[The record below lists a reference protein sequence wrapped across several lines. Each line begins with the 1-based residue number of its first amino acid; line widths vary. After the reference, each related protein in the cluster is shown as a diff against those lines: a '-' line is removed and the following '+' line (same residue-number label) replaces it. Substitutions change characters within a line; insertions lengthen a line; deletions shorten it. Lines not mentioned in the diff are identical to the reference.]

1 MLNLGFMVDVKKVLK
16 RVPTQRQTLFFSATM
31 PKAIRELASSLL
43 HCPEEV
49 TVKAKVSATEFIEQQ
64 VYNIKS
70 THKRALLQNIVKKS
84 EYKSILVFVKN
95 KDEAEYI
102 LDYVESA

>member
-1 MLNLGFMVDVKKVLK
+1 
-16 RVPTQRQTLFFSATM
+16 M
-31 PKAIRELASSLL
+31 PKAIRELAASLL

-70 THKRALLQNIVKKS
+70 THKRALLQNIVKKA

-102 LDYVESA
+102 LEYIQSAGIK